1 MMSMTRTVGSE
12 CRVFGI
18 NSVLCSEFA
27 LGRAPGPGPKGL
39 RAWTSLSG
47 PGQPEN
53 SDLGRDGMLEAL
65 STSSELAR

>member
-1 MMSMTRTVGSE
+1 M
-12 CRVFGI
+12 FGI

-53 SDLGRDGMLEAL
+53 SDRDGMLEAL
-65 STSSELAR
+65 STSSALAL